1 MNNITRV
8 IDFNL
13 LKYEQSFI
21 LVTITTITIIIITLI
36 LVKKE
41 IKKGSKK

>member
-8 IDFNL
+8 IDLNL
-13 LKYEQSFI
+13 LKYEPSFI
-21 LVTITTITIIIITLI
+21 LVTITTIIIITITLI